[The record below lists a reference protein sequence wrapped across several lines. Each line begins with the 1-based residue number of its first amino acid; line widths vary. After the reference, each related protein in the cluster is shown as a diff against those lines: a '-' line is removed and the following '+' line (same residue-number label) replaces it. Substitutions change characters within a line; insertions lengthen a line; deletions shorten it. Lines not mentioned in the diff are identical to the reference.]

1 MMRTKTGFVCVVAA
15 LAVGACSWG
24 SGSGSSTPGPDAS
37 FGGGNAV
44 CGDNVC
50 ASSEVGNC
58 PQDCGNSGSNNPQ
71 YVCGN
76 GQCETTLGE
85 SAINCSS
92 DCGGGQGSGSGSG
105 SGNTSLDCNDQATQF
120 GCLLCTL
127 GGMCTPPYDA
137 TSCAACGGGSGGS
150 LPCNFDGVCDPG
162 EDSAT
167 CPLDGCP

>member
-24 SGSGSSTPGPDAS
+24 SGSGSSSPGPDAS

-58 PQDCGNSGSNNPQ
+58 PADCGNSGSNNPQ
-71 YVCGN
+71 AVCGN
-76 GQCETTLGE
+76 HQCETTLGE
-85 SAINCSS
+85 SATSCPT
-92 DCGGGQGSGSGSG
+92 DCATGSGGGSNTGSG
-105 SGNTSLDCNDQATQF
+105 GNTSLDCNDQATQF

-127 GGMCTPPYDA
+127 GGQCTPPYDVV
-137 TSCAACGGGSGGS
+137 SCAACGGGGGCVGG
-150 LPCNFDGVCDPG
+150 LPNGVCDPG
-162 EDSAT
+162 EDANN
-167 CPLDGCP
+167 CPFDCM